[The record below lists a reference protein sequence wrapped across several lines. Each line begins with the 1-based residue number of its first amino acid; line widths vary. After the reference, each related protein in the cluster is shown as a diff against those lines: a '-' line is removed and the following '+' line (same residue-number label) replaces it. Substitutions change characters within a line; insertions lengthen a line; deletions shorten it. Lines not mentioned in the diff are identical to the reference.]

1 MLDEELG
8 DGADPI
14 WRAEVQRALD
24 RHADMGPEVLS
35 HGVAIVHA
43 RIRARGPP
51 IQRLVR
57 LREPMVLTDD
67 DGEPLRFLWILL
79 SGETTHPHMNVA
91 AEFAALMEDPVF
103 REAACTAED
112 EATLSAAYDQS
123 LDEEVHFAHHIPEE
137 LRPTGKILGGLRAD
151 MARRLPHYLSDY
163 IDGLQSKSIATTLF
177 LFFACFAPTVAF
189 GGLLGVLTNG
199 EMGAVET
206 IVGTTICGIT
216 YALLSGQPLTII
228 GSTGPIVIFLGM
240 LYGVTS
246 SLGLAFMPAMAW
258 VGIWTSL
265 FCLILAATGTCAWL
279 RFFTRFTDETFAAL
293 ISVIFIVEALTDIG
307 GAFTDDAV
315 SHDTALLSLVLAL
328 GTYMLAT
335 ALSRFRR
342 SIYLLRSVREF
353 FADFGPTIA
362 IAAFTCIAFVL
373 HEVDL
378 PTLAVPET
386 VAPSGGRGWFVNPL
400 DAPTWWWAASI
411 IPAIVGTILVYLDQN
426 ITVRLVNKPENKLKK
441 GAGYHQDLAVVA
453 VLIGVCSIIG
463 LPWCVAATVR
473 SLNHV
478 RALAKVEEVDQEGNV
493 AAHERTTGVIE
504 TRVTGLA
511 VHVLIG
517 ASLLL
522 LPLLSQVPMSVLFG
536 LFLFM
541 GVASLRGNQFWERLQ
556 LMVTDPR
563 MYPPSYFIRAV
574 PKLQIHKYTA
584 IQAVSLAVL
593 WIVKAGPAG
602 ILFPLFIALLVPVR
616 MGMSWLFK
624 PEHLALLDSGDVP
637 DEGLPG

>member
-1 MLDEELG
+1 
-8 DGADPI
+8 
-14 WRAEVQRALD
+14 
-24 RHADMGPEVLS
+24 MGPEVLS

-43 RIRARGPP
+43 RVRAPGPV

-57 LREPMVLTDD
+57 LRAPMALTDD

-79 SGETTHPHMNVA
+79 SGEPTHPHMNVA
-91 AEFAALMEDPVF
+91 AEFAALMEDAVF
-103 REAACTAED
+103 RAAARTAPDAQTLAEAYT
-112 EATLSAAYDQS
+112 QS
-123 LDEEVHFAHHIPEE
+123 LDEEVHFGHHIPEE
-137 LRPTGKILGGLRAD
+137 LRPTGRLLGGLSAD
-151 MARRLPHYLSDY
+151 IARRLPHYLSDY
-163 IDGLQSKSIATTLF
+163 IDGLQTKSIATTLF

-189 GGLLGVLTNG
+189 GGLLGVLTDG
-199 EMGAVET
+199 QMGAVET
-206 IVGTTICGIT
+206 IVGTAFCGVI
-216 YALLSGQPLTII
+216 YALFSGQPLTII

-240 LYGVTS
+240 LYGVTTG
-246 SLGLAFMPAMAW
+246 LGLPFLPAMAW
-258 VGIWTSL
+258 VGMWTSL
-265 FCLILAATGTCAWL
+265 FCIVMAATGTCSWL
-279 RFFTRFTDETFAAL
+279 RFFTRYTDETFAAL

-307 GAFTDDAV
+307 SAFTDAAV

-342 SIYLLRSVREF
+342 SIYMRRGVREF

-362 IAAFTCIAFVL
+362 IAAFTGIAFVL

-378 PTLAVPET
+378 PTLAVPEAVT
-386 VAPSGGRGWFVNPL
+386 PSGGRSWFVNPL
-400 DAPTWWWAASI
+400 DAPTWWWAAST
-411 IPAIVGTILVYLDQN
+411 IPAVVGTILVYLDQN
-426 ITVRLVNKPENKLKK
+426 ITVRLVNKPENKLEK

-453 VLIGVCSIIG
+453 VLIGVCSLIG

-478 RALAKVEEVDQEGNV
+478 RALAKVEEVDQEGLV
-493 AAHERTTGVIE
+493 AAHERTVGVIE
-504 TRVTGLA
+504 TRVTGLS
-511 VHVLIG
+511 VHLLIG
-517 ASLLL
+517 GSLLL
-522 LPLLSQVPMSVLFG
+522 LPLLAQVPMSVLFG

-556 LMVTDPR
+556 LLITDPR
-563 MYPPSYFIRAV
+563 MYPPTSFIRAV
-574 PKLQIHKYTA
+574 PTPQIHKYTA
-584 IQAVSLAVL
+584 IQASSLAVL
-593 WIVKAGPAG
+593 WFVKASPAG

-624 PEHLALLDSGDVP
+624 PEHLALLDAGDVP